1 MGYIKKVLTM
11 TKLLAEKAR
20 TLSIKDRVE
29 REKQNKLMRVV
40 FDMGDKLATD
50 IEYNRVVNRINRCAK
65 SEYTHC
71 IYDIFIS
78 IVEEHAAELSAYF
91 SNDELNNPLDKSAL
105 YLRICY
111 QIAFIF
117 AERLRKE
124 GFIVNLDDKEND
136 RVIMIIWWK

>member
-1 MGYIKKVLTM
+1 M

-20 TLSIKDRVE
+20 TLSIEDKAE
-29 REKQNKLMRVV
+29 REQQNKLMQVV

-50 IEYNRVVNRINRCAK
+50 IEYNRVVNWINRCAK
-65 SEYTHC
+65 SKHTHC

-78 IVEEHAAELSAYF
+78 IVEEHGAELSSYF
-91 SNDELNNPLDKSAL
+91 SNDELNNPFDKNAL

-124 GFIVNLDDKEND
+124 GFIVNLDNKEND
-136 RVIMIIWWK
+136 RVIMIVWWK

>member
-1 MGYIKKVLTM
+1 M
-11 TKLLAEKAR
+11 TKQLAEKAR
-20 TLSIKDRVE
+20 TLSIEDRTE
-29 REKQNKLMRVV
+29 REKQNKFMQVV

-50 IEYNRVVNRINRCAK
+50 IEYNRVVNWINRCAK
-65 SEYTHC
+65 SKHTHC

-78 IVEEHAAELSAYF
+78 MVEEHDSELSSYF
-91 SNDELNNPLDKSAL
+91 STDELNNPQDKNVL

-111 QIAFIF
+111 QVAFIF

-136 RVIMIIWWK
+136 RVIMVVWWK

>member
-1 MGYIKKVLTM
+1 M
-11 TKLLAEKAR
+11 TKPLAEKAR
-20 TLSIKDRVE
+20 TLSIEDRVE
-29 REKQNKLMRVV
+29 REKQNKFMQVV

-50 IEYNRVVNRINRCAK
+50 IEYNRVVNWINRCAK
-65 SEYTHC
+65 SKHTHC

-78 IVEEHAAELSAYF
+78 MVEEHDSELSSYF
-91 SNDELNNPLDKSAL
+91 SNDELNNTQDKHTL

-111 QIAFIF
+111 QVAFIF

-136 RVIMIIWWK
+136 RVIMVVWWK

>member
-1 MGYIKKVLTM
+1 M
-11 TKLLAEKAR
+11 TKQLAEKAR
-20 TLSIKDRVE
+20 TLSIEDRTE
-29 REKQNKLMRVV
+29 REKQNKLMQVV

-50 IEYNRVVNRINRCAK
+50 IEYNRVVNWINRCAK
-65 SEYTHC
+65 SKHTHC

-78 IVEEHAAELSAYF
+78 MVEEHDSELSSYF
-91 SNDELNNPLDKSAL
+91 SNDELNNPPDKHTL

-111 QIAFIF
+111 QVAFIF

-136 RVIMIIWWK
+136 RVIMVVWWK

>member
-1 MGYIKKVLTM
+1 M
-11 TKLLAEKAR
+11 TKQLAEKAR
-20 TLSIKDRVE
+20 TLSIEDRTE
-29 REKQNKLMRVV
+29 REKQNKFMQVV

-50 IEYNRVVNRINRCAK
+50 IEYNRVVNWINRCAK
-65 SEYTHC
+65 SKHTHC

-78 IVEEHAAELSAYF
+78 IVEEHASELSSYF
-91 SNDELNNPLDKSAL
+91 SNDELNNPQDKNVL

-111 QIAFIF
+111 QVAFIF

-136 RVIMIIWWK
+136 RVIMVVWWK

>member
-1 MGYIKKVLTM
+1 M
-11 TKLLAEKAR
+11 
-20 TLSIKDRVE
+20 
-29 REKQNKLMRVV
+29 QVV

-50 IEYNRVVNRINRCAK
+50 IEYNRVVNWINRCAK
-65 SEYTHC
+65 SKHTHC

-78 IVEEHAAELSAYF
+78 MVEEHDSELSSYF
-91 SNDELNNPLDKSAL
+91 STDELNNPQDKNVL

-111 QIAFIF
+111 QVAFIF

-136 RVIMIIWWK
+136 RVIMVVWWK

>member
-1 MGYIKKVLTM
+1 M
-11 TKLLAEKAR
+11 TKQLAEKAR
-20 TLSIKDRVE
+20 TLSIEDRTE
-29 REKQNKLMRVV
+29 REKQNKFMQVV

-50 IEYNRVVNRINRCAK
+50 IEYNRVVNWINRCAK
-65 SEYTHC
+65 SKHTHC

-78 IVEEHAAELSAYF
+78 MVEEHDSELSSYF
-91 SNDELNNPLDKSAL
+91 STDELNNPQDKNVL

-111 QIAFIF
+111 QVAFIF

-136 RVIMIIWWK
+136 RVIMVVW

>member
-1 MGYIKKVLTM
+1 M
-11 TKLLAEKAR
+11 TKQLAEKAR
-20 TLSIKDRVE
+20 TLSIEDRSE
-29 REKQNKLMRVV
+29 REKQNKFMQVV

-50 IEYNRVVNRINRCAK
+50 IEYNRVVNWINRCAK
-65 SEYTHC
+65 SKHTHC

-78 IVEEHAAELSAYF
+78 MVEEHDSELSSYF
-91 SNDELNNPLDKSAL
+91 STDELNNPQDKNVL

-111 QIAFIF
+111 QVAFIF

-136 RVIMIIWWK
+136 RVIMVVW